1 MKTITRSKVH
11 RIKVHRIRARLQS
24 LFSCLD
30 NVQSAPNSIPSLVIL
45 SDRLILVVP

>member
-1 MKTITRSKVH
+1 MKTITRS
-11 RIKVHRIRARLQS
+11 KVHRIRARLQS